1 MQLDALLVQQIRG
14 QILAWSKNNYRS
26 FPWRETR
33 DPYRILVAEVLLH
46 RTRAEQV
53 VTYYENL
60 IERYPD
66 PASLARA
73 SVEAL
78 ERLLYPLGL
87 RWRVRLLYQMAQ
99 EIVRRHGGCIPED
112 RDALRGLPGVSDYI
126 AGAVRCLAF
135 GFPEPVLDTNIVR
148 VLGRLFGLRVTDNS
162 RRSRLFREL
171 MRHLIEPGQP
181 RQLLLG
187 VLDLAALICRSARP
201 RCGHCPVQRLCEH
214 GQTSSPGVK

>member
-1 MQLDALLVQQIRG
+1 MQLDELLVQQIRG
-14 QILAWSKNNYRS
+14 QILAWSEKNYRS

-33 DPYRILVAEVLLH
+33 DPYGILVAEVLLH
-46 RTRAEQV
+46 RTRAEKV
-53 VTYYENL
+53 VTYYEKL
-60 IERYPD
+60 MELYPD
-66 PASLARA
+66 PASLAGT

-99 EIVRRHGGCIPED
+99 EIVRRHGGRIPED

-148 VLGRLFGLRVTDNS
+148 VLGRLFGLRVTGNS

-171 MRHLIEPGQP
+171 MRQLIEAGQP

-187 VLDLAALICRSARP
+187 VLDLAALICRPARP
-201 RCGHCPVQRLCEH
+201 ECAHCPVQRLCEW
-214 GQTSSPGVK
+214 GR